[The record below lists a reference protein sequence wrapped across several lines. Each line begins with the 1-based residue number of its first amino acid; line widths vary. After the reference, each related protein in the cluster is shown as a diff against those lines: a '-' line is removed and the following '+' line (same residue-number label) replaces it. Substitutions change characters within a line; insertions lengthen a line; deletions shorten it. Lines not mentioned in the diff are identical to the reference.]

1 MLPLFEQYRPS
12 AWSEVIGQEKAVNKV
27 KTLLDRGIGGRAFW
41 IAGQSGTG
49 KTTIAKLIGAE
60 IADVDFVEE
69 IDATDLTP
77 AKLRK
82 VENTMSLFSWG
93 KGGRCYIVN
102 EAHGLSRP
110 AIRQLLVLLERLPSH
125 AVFIFTTTIEGQ
137 ELLFEDKEDTSPL
150 LSRCIKLD
158 LARRNLCQGF
168 ASRAREIADIEG
180 LNGQPIEKYVRLVQD
195 CKNNMRAVLQAIE
208 SGEMLGRTSKI

>member
-1 MLPLFEQYRPS
+1 MLPLFEKYRPA
-12 AWSEVIGQEKAVNKV
+12 AWSDVVGQDKTIKKI
-27 KTLLDRGIGGRAFW
+27 KTLLARGIGGRAFW

-60 IADVDFVEE
+60 VADVDFVEE

-77 AKLRK
+77 ARLRK
-82 VENTMSLFSWG
+82 VEQTMSLFSWG

-125 AVFIFTTTIEGQ
+125 CVMIFTTTIEGQ

-168 ASRAREIADIEG
+168 AARAREIAEKEG
-180 LNGQPIEKYVRLVQD
+180 LNGQPLAKYVRLVQD

-208 SGEMLGRTSKI
+208 SGEMLG